1 MTSFAFEPIYGSLVL
16 AVVIAVGTIGV
27 ILWVTPP
34 TENPTHRRW
43 LIALRVAA
51 AVVLLLAVFRP
62 AIFRTDNRPAEAALV
77 VAADV
82 SRSMTLPDGDGN
94 TRWETQRR
102 VWQTLANSMDDMDA
116 SLGLRLLVYDSEART
131 VAQAAADSLDKE
143 SPTGDLTDLSTA
155 ALAAIQS
162 AQGQPIAGVVL
173 IGDGTQTAPLQGSG
187 AQRVVET
194 LSALGVPLWT
204 VPIGPAAGTSP
215 SREVMID
222 ALPEEL
228 QLFAG
233 NEVTIDFQVVARGLT
248 GIEVPVRLS
257 WIDINGTVSEV
268 ASRAVVPRASS
279 DAISLSVPVLAPAPG
294 VYRLKVEADPQ
305 AGELVTSNNAQIAFV
320 DVREG
325 GGRILY
331 LEGAARLEQTFLRRS
346 LRRFP
351 DLDLTY
357 RWIPNDTASSW
368 PVDLGDD
375 FESGKYD
382 IYILGDLNAAALGD
396 EQLRELSAS
405 VSAGAGLMTLG
416 GFEAYGD
423 GGYGS
428 SPLAD
433 VLPVLMERN
442 TGGPATNNRVS
453 PNGNSGNQI
462 PGPVPLRLAQVH
474 PITELGGDDP
484 TSVWQSLPPLLGA
497 NRWTGPKVA
506 PGVSVLLESAEGAPL
521 LVVGEYG
528 GGRVASLAFDSTW
541 RWWRAGKS
549 ELHRRFWRQ
558 LILWLLS
565 REESSDDKILV
576 ELDSRRFAKDA
587 PPDFR
592 AVATLIGASNP
603 AMELV
608 AEVVDESGTAM
619 PIATSTDSLG
629 AGSSETAIRGSLP
642 ELEPG
647 IYRLRVSTKQPTGSL
662 DSEEVAF
669 QVIDDSRELAQPM
682 ADPVYLQQLAALT
695 GRYGGA
701 AFTAD
706 EVDALIE
713 TIKQRRRQAETPIV
727 EKFRLGDD
735 PITGWMLFGWF
746 AAAICS
752 EWFLRR
758 RWGLA

>member
-1 MTSFAFEPIYGSLVL
+1 MTSFAFEPIYGSMLL
-16 AVVIAVGTIGV
+16 AFAIAAGTIGV

-34 TENPTHRRW
+34 TENRMHRRW
-43 LIALRVAA
+43 LILLRAVAA
-51 AVVLLLAVFRP
+51 IVLLLAVFRP
-62 AIFRTDNRPAEAALV
+62 ALFRTDNRPAEAALV

-94 TRWETQRR
+94 TRWDTQRR
-102 VWQTLANSMDDMDA
+102 VWQRLASSMDEMDA
-116 SLGLRLLVYDSEART
+116 SLGLRLLVYDGEART
-131 VAQAAADSLDKE
+131 IASASADSLDKE
-143 SPTGDLTDLSTA
+143 SPSGDLTDLSAA

-162 AQGQPIAGVVL
+162 VSGQPIAGVVL
-173 IGDGTQTAPLQGSG
+173 IGDGTQTASLEGSG

-194 LSALGVPLWT
+194 LDALGVPLWT
-204 VPIGPAAGTSP
+204 VPIGPAAGASAA
-215 SREVMID
+215 REVMID
-222 ALPEEL
+222 ALPQEL

-233 NEVTIDFQVVARGLT
+233 NQVSIEFQVITRGLS
-248 GIEVPVRLS
+248 GIEVPIRLS
-257 WIDINGTVSEV
+257 WIDIDGNTREV

-279 DAISLSVPVLAPAPG
+279 DIASVSVPVLAPAPG

-320 DVREG
+320 DVSEG

-331 LEGAARLEQTFLRRS
+331 LEGAARLEQTFLRRA

-357 RWIPNDTASSW
+357 RWIPSDTASTW
-368 PVDLGDD
+368 PIDLGDD

-382 IYILGDLNAAALGD
+382 IYILGDLNAAAFGD
-396 EQLRELSAS
+396 EQLRELAATI
-405 VSAGAGLMTLG
+405 SAGAGLMTLG
-416 GFEAYGD
+416 GFEAYGS
-423 GGYGS
+423 GGYAA

-433 VLPVLMERN
+433 VLPVLLEGN
-442 TGGPATNNRVS
+442 TTGAAPR
-453 PNGNSGNQI
+453 QI
-462 PGPVPLRLAQVH
+462 PSPLNLRLAKVH

-484 TSVWQSLPPLLGA
+484 TTAWQQLPPLLGA
-497 NRWTGPKVA
+497 NRWNGVKVA

-549 ELHRRFWRQ
+549 EIHRRFWRQ

-565 REESSDDKILV
+565 REQTSDDKILV
-576 ELDSRRFAKDA
+576 QMDSRRFAKDS

-592 AVATLIGASNP
+592 AEVDLISDP
-603 AMELV
+603 DQSLDLI
-608 AEVVDESGTAM
+608 AEVIDEGGTVI
-619 PIATSTDSLG
+619 PITTSTDSLG
-629 AGSSETAIRGSLP
+629 AGSNETAIRGSLP

-647 IYRLRVSTKQPTGSL
+647 IYRLRVSPQQLTESL
-662 DSEEVAF
+662 GSEEVAF

-682 ADPVYLQQLAALT
+682 ADPVYLRQLAALT
-695 GRYGGA
+695 SRYGGA

-706 EVDALIE
+706 EVDSLIE

-735 PITGWMLFGWF
+735 PITGWILFGCF
-746 AAAICS
+746 ATAIS
-752 EWFLRR
+752 AEWFLRR